1 MIGRPGLTALMLT
14 VGILPA
20 QVDEIKREA
29 EREHEIA
36 RLASVTA
43 WSSKAHGV
51 LVEAA
56 CLGISAE
63 DLIAEAGHRG
73 PDAALEL
80 VARTR
85 AAMTKPVEASSP
97 PPVMFEPSYHPFR
110 VGDRLARRLGG
121 RR

>member
-1 MIGRPGLTALMLT
+1 MLT
-14 VGILPA
+14 VGILPAA

-43 WSSKAHGV
+43 WPWSKAHSV